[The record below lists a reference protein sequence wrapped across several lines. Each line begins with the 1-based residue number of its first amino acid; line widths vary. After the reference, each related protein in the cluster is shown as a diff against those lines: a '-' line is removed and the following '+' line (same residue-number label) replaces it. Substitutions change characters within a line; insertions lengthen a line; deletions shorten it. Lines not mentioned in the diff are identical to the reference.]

1 MRSRS
6 RAREIALQYL
16 YQVDLTSAHSP
27 QVFRE
32 FVAHFV
38 DDDEIVPYAET
49 LVEGVYDHLAR
60 IDELIER
67 SAKNWTVSRMSSTDR
82 NILRIATF
90 ELIYRGDVPYKV
102 AITEGIELAKRYGS
116 PKFPAFVNGV
126 LDHVRTEGLNDGGAG
141 RQP

>member
-60 IDELIER
+60 I
-67 SAKNWTVSRMSSTDR
+67 DR